1 MGRRARRRVLRG
13 MDVRRYAEA
22 HVRLYEDLVRERR
35 QWEAI
40 KYQPPTSPVTSS
52 TPTIPT
58 VPTTP
63 TPIIPPTPATL
74 QAPTT
79 PTTPTTPR
87 ADKGPLRTTIVNP
100 VRIVSPGN
108 GTALATSEL
117 LLRTSLTSL
126 PPNHRLVVA
135 VDGGALMRVDRT
147 NGVMLG
153 GLTPGH
159 HRVSIFVV
167 VASEHATPQYASTRG
182 VTGGERGGEG
192 GDVHSDAIRLRG
204 GDTVEVTILP
214 SCPPPTMKT
223 AAGGTTTEVLREVL
237 TKDGTATKT
246 ATSKAAKRAPLIID
260 SFTFF
265 NEGDVLE
272 MRLHELAGVVA
283 AFILVEA
290 EVNLTKRQ
298 MSGCV
303 NETISGERSI
313 MNINCST
320 EGDQ

>member
-1 MGRRARRRVLRG
+1 MCTITCCNDNPFKCRAVSETTAFPTARLPTVRSHLSPRPTYPPAPLDHPKAAAAMGRRARRRVLRG

-182 VTGGERGGEG
+182 VTGGE
-192 GDVHSDAIRLRG
+192 
-204 GDTVEVTILP
+204 
-214 SCPPPTMKT
+214 
-223 AAGGTTTEVLREVL
+223 
-237 TKDGTATKT
+237 
-246 ATSKAAKRAPLIID
+246 
-260 SFTFF
+260 
-265 NEGDVLE
+265 
-272 MRLHELAGVVA
+272 
-283 AFILVEA
+283 
-290 EVNLTKRQ
+290 
-298 MSGCV
+298 
-303 NETISGERSI
+303 
-313 MNINCST
+313 
-320 EGDQ
+320 

>member
-1 MGRRARRRVLRG
+1 M
-13 MDVRRYAEA
+13 
-22 HVRLYEDLVRERR
+22 
-35 QWEAI
+35 
-40 KYQPPTSPVTSS
+40 
-52 TPTIPT
+52 
-58 VPTTP
+58 
-63 TPIIPPTPATL
+63 
-74 QAPTT
+74 
-79 PTTPTTPR
+79 
-87 ADKGPLRTTIVNP
+87 
-100 VRIVSPGN
+100 
-108 GTALATSEL
+108 
-117 LLRTSLTSL
+117 
-126 PPNHRLVVA
+126 
-135 VDGGALMRVDRT
+135 
-147 NGVMLG
+147 
-153 GLTPGH
+153 
-159 HRVSIFVV
+159 
-167 VASEHATPQYASTRG
+167 
-182 VTGGERGGEG
+182 
-192 GDVHSDAIRLRG
+192 
-204 GDTVEVTILP
+204 EVTILP

-246 ATSKAAKRAPLIID
+246 ATNGKAATRAPLIID
-260 SFTFF
+260 AFTFF

>member
-1 MGRRARRRVLRG
+1 MVV
-13 MDVRRYAEA
+13 D
-22 HVRLYEDLVRERR
+22 
-35 QWEAI
+35 
-40 KYQPPTSPVTSS
+40 
-52 TPTIPT
+52 
-58 VPTTP
+58 
-63 TPIIPPTPATL
+63 
-74 QAPTT
+74 
-79 PTTPTTPR
+79 
-87 ADKGPLRTTIVNP
+87 P

-117 LLRTSLTSL
+117 LLRTSLASL
-126 PPNHRLVVA
+126 PPNRCLVVA

-147 NGVMLG
+147 NGIMLG

-159 HRVSIFVV
+159 HRVSVFV
-167 VASEHATPQYASTRG
+167 VASEDDTPQYASTRG
-182 VTGGERGGEG
+182 VTGGERGGEGGDG

-214 SCPPPTMKT
+214 SCPPPTIYT
-223 AAGGTTTEVLREVL
+223 AAGGTTEEVL
-237 TKDGTATKT
+237 TKDGTAAKTATKT
-246 ATSKAAKRAPLIID
+246 ATKKHSSTSKAAKRAPLIID
-260 SFTFF
+260 AFTFF

-303 NETISGERSI
+303 NETISGE
-313 MNINCST
+313 
-320 EGDQ
+320 G

>member
-1 MGRRARRRVLRG
+1 MVV
-13 MDVRRYAEA
+13 D
-22 HVRLYEDLVRERR
+22 
-35 QWEAI
+35 
-40 KYQPPTSPVTSS
+40 
-52 TPTIPT
+52 
-58 VPTTP
+58 
-63 TPIIPPTPATL
+63 
-74 QAPTT
+74 
-79 PTTPTTPR
+79 
-87 ADKGPLRTTIVNP
+87 P

-117 LLRTSLTSL
+117 LLRTSLASL
-126 PPNHRLVVA
+126 PPNRCLVVA

-147 NGVMLG
+147 NGIMLG

-159 HRVSIFVV
+159 HRVSVFV
-167 VASEHATPQYASTRG
+167 VASEDDTPQYASTRG
-182 VTGGERGGEG
+182 VTGGERGGEGGDG

-214 SCPPPTMKT
+214 SCPPPTIYT
-223 AAGGTTTEVLREVL
+223 AAGGTTEVLLEVL
-237 TKDGTATKT
+237 TKDPTKDGTATKT
-246 ATSKAAKRAPLIID
+246 ATKKRSTTSKAAKRAPLIID
-260 SFTFF
+260 AFTFF

-303 NETISGERSI
+303 NETISGE
-313 MNINCST
+313 
-320 EGDQ
+320 G